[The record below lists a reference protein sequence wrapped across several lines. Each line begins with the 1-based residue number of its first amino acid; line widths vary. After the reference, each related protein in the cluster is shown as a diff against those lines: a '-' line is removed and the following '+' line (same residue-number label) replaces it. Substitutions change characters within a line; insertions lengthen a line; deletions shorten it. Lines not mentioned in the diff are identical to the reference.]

1 MQVSTLGQK
10 VKEARLARKMT
21 QKELAGDFITRNM
34 LSQIENEIATPSI
47 RTIEYIAAMLQK
59 PISFFMDH
67 EQGHIEGDLI
77 EDLLSKYEH
86 KTYIECIGIIEDH
99 FDAYP
104 KAHNNN
110 LLKNIYMN
118 CCLKAA
124 SSFKEEG
131 EYGKSKEIFE
141 KILKYESDLI
151 FESDVVLYNVYSHLA
166 EVNSYLKLV
175 DEAKDFD
182 EKAKN
187 IVNKMMASRVIQ
199 GIYISFIEGNYDEVI
214 RRISSLDINELDE
227 YNKGR
232 YYMMIGSAYYY
243 KEDYHRA
250 IKFLENA
257 IVYYKDKPYNS
268 VLEFIYDELSKS
280 YSQLEKYKEAY
291 EYLSLSQKK

>member
-1 MQVSTLGQK
+1 MQISTLGQK
-10 VKEARLARKMT
+10 VKEARLMNQMT

-34 LSQIENEIATPSI
+34 LSQIENDIATPSI
-47 RTIEYIAAMLQK
+47 KTIEYIAAVLKK
-59 PISFFMDH
+59 PISFFVDH
-67 EQGHIEGDLI
+67 DQGHIEGGLI
-77 EDLLSKYEH
+77 EELLVKYEE
-86 KTYIECIGIIEDH
+86 KAYMECIDKIEAH

-104 KAHNNN
+104 KALNNN

-124 SSFKEEG
+124 SQFKEQGNYET
-131 EYGKSKEIFE
+131 SKGIFE

-151 FESDVVLYNVYSHLA
+151 FESDAVLYNVYSHLA
-166 EVNSYLKLV
+166 EVNSLLKIV
-175 DEAKDFD
+175 NAAKDYD

-187 IVNKMMASRVIQ
+187 IVNRMMASRVIQ
-199 GIYISFIEGNYDEVI
+199 GIYIAFVEGNYDEVI
-214 RRISSLDINELDE
+214 KKISTLDINELDD

-257 IVYYKDKPYNS
+257 IDFYKDKPYNS
-268 VLEFIYDELSKS
+268 VLDVIYDELSKS
-280 YSQLEKYKEAY
+280 YSQLEAYKEAY
-291 EYLSLSQKK
+291 EYLKLSQKK